1 MKPPEAALRQLVRQW
16 FDKATA
22 DFEAAEQLS
31 TQGGRFREIVAFHC
45 QQAVEKYLKALLV
58 RCQVEFPKTHDI
70 AKLLDRVATVDL
82 ATAESLRDAGF
93 GSLIVLLATYG
104 GQASDLRPWLAGA
117 QINSDRNLR
126 LQYLA
131 GLAADLTQASAIS
144 DSFLAYRKFPDNIF
158 TGSDSRKDAL
168 RMILEVKSKR

>member
-58 RCQVEFPKTHDI
+58 QRQVEFPKTH
-70 AKLLDRVATVDL
+70 
-82 ATAESLRDAGF
+82 
-93 GSLIVLLATYG
+93 
-104 GQASDLRPWLAGA
+104 
-117 QINSDRNLR
+117 
-126 LQYLA
+126 
-131 GLAADLTQASAIS
+131 ADLHVLPVGPSEDPRGPFRQRHL
-144 DSFLAYRKFPDNIF
+144 SFTKIVWQNWPRF
-158 TGSDSRKDAL
+158 
-168 RMILEVKSKR
+168 LETH